1 MAAELKITSI
11 MEITGLYTGDEALVK
26 KFTAGDAPVEV
37 VKHSPITGTTGTTI
51 DLGAIAAGS
60 AISIYMEAI
69 TGNFYIKL
77 NSTAGD
83 PVLTDSHIYLL
94 EGQHCIIPLNP
105 NATAMAGIR
114 YISDSAT
121 GKLLYLLVGK

>member
-1 MAAELKITSI
+1 MAAELKITSTL
-11 MEITGLYTGDEALVK
+11 EITGLYTGNESLTK
-26 KFTAGDAPVEV
+26 TFTAGDAPAEV
-37 VKHSPITGTTGTTI
+37 VKHCPITGTVGTSV
-51 DLGAIAAGS
+51 DLGAIAAG
-60 AISIYMEAI
+60 AGISIYMEAI

-77 NSTAGD
+77 GATAGD
-83 PVLTDSHIYLL
+83 PVATDSHVYLL
-94 EGQHCIIPLNP
+94 AGQHCIIPLNP